1 MILYGIG
8 LVPLAEALRRS
19 DPSVLQ
25 PWYADDFALQGPASR
40 VADLFHMLCRH
51 GPSVGYYPE
60 TEKCWVICP
69 PSSEPHARNAFNA
82 AALPVNFCHGKR
94 YVGGFLGSRED
105 RDAWLS
111 PMVKK
116 WVHGVEKLAAVA
128 TRFPHSAYAGLV
140 SCLSAE
146 WQYVCRTVPDAG
158 PSLAPVEDAL
168 RTKFLPAVIGVEGPI
183 DADLRTL
190 LGNGVKNGGL
200 AVRDPTLA
208 AASLYSTSVQATAM
222 LTGTLLRND
231 PISVDAHRKC
241 VRAAGAKHRQTR
253 RDGEVAFHT
262 ALMERSPPKVK
273 KRMERT
279 TAAGAWLSTIPD
291 RFSGTELTRDEWLD
305 NVAIRYGRRPANL
318 PDHCDGCGAG
328 LTMEHALSCKR
339 GGLVGIRHD
348 DVRDEWAHL
357 CSIAL
362 TESRVVIEPTILYGN
377 GSRAGANNATPTS
390 PHHASTT
397 STTTLGD
404 EARGDVLA
412 HGFWNRGRGT
422 VFDVRICDTDS
433 RSYGHT
439 SSSKILERHAKE
451 KKDKYE
457 NACLDRRRDFTPLVY
472 SIDGMA
478 SKDAR
483 TAERRIAWLLA
494 KKWSRT
500 YSDMANF
507 IRTRMSLAI
516 VRSNTLLLR
525 GDRNNPLRRRA
536 PTDGVAAACNGQLR
550 ND

>member
-1 MILYGIG
+1 
-8 LVPLAEALRRS
+8 
-19 DPSVLQ
+19 
-25 PWYADDFALQGPASR
+25 
-40 VADLFHMLCRH
+40 
-51 GPSVGYYPE
+51 
-60 TEKCWVICP
+60 
-69 PSSEPHARNAFNA
+69 
-82 AALPVNFCHGKR
+82 
-94 YVGGFLGSRED
+94 
-105 RDAWLS
+105 
-111 PMVKK
+111 
-116 WVHGVEKLAAVA
+116 
-128 TRFPHSAYAGLV
+128 
-140 SCLSAE
+140 
-146 WQYVCRTVPDAG
+146 
-158 PSLAPVEDAL
+158 
-168 RTKFLPAVIGVEGPI
+168 
-183 DADLRTL
+183 
-190 LGNGVKNGGL
+190 
-200 AVRDPTLA
+200 
-208 AASLYSTSVQATAM
+208 M

-241 VRAAGAKHRQTR
+241 IRAAGAKHRQAR
-253 RDGEVAFHT
+253 REGEVAFHT

-291 RFSGTELTRDEWLD
+291 RFSGTELTREEWMD

-362 TESRVVIEPTILYGN
+362 TDSRVVIEPTIFYGN
-377 GSRAGANNATPTS
+377 GSRAGETNATPTS
-390 PHHASTT
+390 PHHAGTAM
-397 STTTLGD
+397 TTTLGD

-433 RSYGHT
+433 RSYGNT

-457 NACLDRRRDFTPLVY
+457 TACLHRRRDFTPLVY

-483 TAERRIAWLLA
+483 TAERRIAWILA
-494 KKWSRT
+494 KKWNRT
-500 YSDMANF
+500 YSDIANF

-536 PTDGVAAACNGQLR
+536 PTDGIAAACNGQLR
-550 ND
+550 NE